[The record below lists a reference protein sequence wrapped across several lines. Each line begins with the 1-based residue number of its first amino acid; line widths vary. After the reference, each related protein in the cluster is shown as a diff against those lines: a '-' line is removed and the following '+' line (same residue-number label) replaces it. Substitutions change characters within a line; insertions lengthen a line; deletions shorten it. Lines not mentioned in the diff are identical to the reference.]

1 MGPFHIH
8 ATRVQPVGVFTA
20 MHGTDFIS
28 QAEAYQF
35 YQKHTIPPVG
45 LPREVATLPAFLA
58 SDEAIYSTG
67 AEFIADSD
75 WNAGLV
81 NDSLPQ
87 L

>member
-1 MGPFHIH
+1 
-8 ATRVQPVGVFTA
+8 
-20 MHGTDFIS
+20 MHGTGSIS
-28 QAEAYQF
+28 QAEASQF
-35 YQKHTIPPVG
+35 YQKHAIPPVG
-45 LPREVATLPAFLA
+45 LSREVAALAAFLA
-58 SDEAIYSTG
+58 SDEAMYSTG